1 MYQYILFLAV
11 FVDVALIFVCTINTS
26 IDELFINYNII
37 SIFFYFLC
45 YFRMFCSI
53 IYLCAHFNSWIC

>member
-45 YFRMFCSI
+45 YFRMF
-53 IYLCAHFNSWIC
+53 LFNHLFVCTF